1 VAAGLAV
8 WIRGYADPGG
18 IVAGAD
24 PQDRSH
30 GGWARAR
37 RALTDRLRARP
48 VGSVAELLAGL
59 AAELAAGQPT
69 TTALL
74 EAAAGLPTVPC
85 PRAVRA
91 ARTGGDVAEA
101 LRLDARAANS
111 SGLRS
116 LAACWEVAERSGAGL
131 ALAVA
136 RLAEGLRAGEQARAE
151 LDSEVAAVR
160 TSARLLAG
168 LPVFGLLVG
177 QWIGAEPLAWLMGTW
192 TGRIVL
198 AAGLAL
204 QAAGLLWLHRM
215 VSAVREGL

>member
-1 VAAGLAV
+1 V
-8 WIRGYADPGG
+8 WIRGFTDSGGHATDGDPE
-18 IVAGAD
+18 
-24 PQDRSH
+24 DRAT
-30 GGWARAR
+30 GGWAGVR
-37 RALTDRLRARP
+37 RALTARLRPRRAAS
-48 VGSVAELLAGL
+48 VGELLAGL
-59 AAELAAGQPT
+59 TAELVAGQPT

-74 EAAAGLPTVPC
+74 AAATGLPAVPC

-101 LRLDARAANS
+101 LRMDARETNAP
-111 SGLRS
+111 GLRS

-131 ALAVA
+131 ALAVS
-136 RLAEGLRAGEQARAE
+136 RLADGLRASEQARDE

-177 QWIGAEPLAWLMGTW
+177 QWIGAEPLVWLTATW

>member
-1 VAAGLAV
+1 MAAGLAV
-8 WIRGYADPGG
+8 WIRGFRDPGG
-18 IVAGAD
+18 IGPGGD
-24 PQDRSH
+24 QHDRAP
-30 GGWARAR
+30 GGWAWAR
-37 RALTDRLRARP
+37 RALTARLRPRP
-48 VGSVAELLAGL
+48 AASVGELLAGL
-59 AAELAAGQPT
+59 TSELGAGQPT

-91 ARTGGDVAEA
+91 ASTSGNVAEA
-101 LRLDARAANS
+101 LRLDARETNS
-111 SGLRS
+111 AGLRS

-131 ALAVA
+131 ALAVS
-136 RLAEGLRAGEQARAE
+136 RLAEGLRASEQARAE

-168 LPVFGLLVG
+168 LPAFGLLVG
-177 QWIGAEPLAWLMGTW
+177 QWIGAEPLVWLTGTW

-204 QAAGLLWLHRM
+204 QAVGLLWLHRM

>member
-1 VAAGLAV
+1 
-8 WIRGYADPGG
+8 
-18 IVAGAD
+18 
-24 PQDRSH
+24 
-30 GGWARAR
+30 
-37 RALTDRLRARP
+37 
-48 VGSVAELLAGL
+48 VAELLAGL

-91 ARTGGDVAEA
+91 ARTGGDVAGA
-101 LRLDARAANS
+101 LRLDARATHS

-131 ALAVA
+131 ALAIG
-136 RLAEGLRAGEQARAE
+136 RLAEGLRAGDQARAE

-177 QWIGAEPLAWLMGTW
+177 QWIGAEPLAWLTGTW